1 MPLERGVFLYLCLF
15 RKLLITNDLRRAAR
29 PNPLIIKD
37 LRQNAKRINFF
48 LDIVVFIWHSITMK
62 HSESGIRK
70 VLKQLRKCP
79 DIRDIR
85 ETGAGHMIMAQNGEQ
100 YLAHLSAKAFHPLR
114 RWLKKNTRLQT
125 LKF

>member
-1 MPLERGVFLYLCLF
+1 
-15 RKLLITNDLRRAAR
+15 
-29 PNPLIIKD
+29 
-37 LRQNAKRINFF
+37 
-48 LDIVVFIWHSITMK
+48 MK